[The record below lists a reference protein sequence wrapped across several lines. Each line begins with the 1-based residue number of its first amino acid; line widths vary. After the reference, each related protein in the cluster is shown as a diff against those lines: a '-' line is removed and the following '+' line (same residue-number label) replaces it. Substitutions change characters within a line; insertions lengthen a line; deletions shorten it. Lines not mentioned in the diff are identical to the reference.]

1 MRRCVII
8 VTLFEE
14 RGMQKGKSELIKN
27 MFDRGRT
34 LESIAEDVNM
44 SVEEVGRLLNLEKA
58 E

>member
-1 MRRCVII
+1 M
-8 VTLFEE
+8 EE
-14 RGMQKGKSELIKN
+14 RLLRRSNVCLSTQSELIKN